1 MGETSS
7 SSHSRQD
14 PYALGYGFHG
24 AIANSTPNF
33 FDQEGGT
40 YFGELEEAFM
50 RQVASL
56 RRTQA
61 ATTSTAHHGDATPF
75 STATARPPPTLDI
88 FPAWPMRSL
97 HTPKVWTC
105 YKCRV
110 PLAGTCRS
118 KNTSLQLPP
127 ICFCTLEGLNF
138 GGRQHRRVGE
148 QQQEQQQP
156 LLRPPR
162 SNRKHGKP
170 VRSRFTATRGDSA
183 QEHGYKFH
191 YKVWQD
197 S

>member
-33 FDQEGGT
+33 FDQEGAT

-50 RQVASL
+50 HQVASL

-75 STATARPPPTLDI
+75 STATAATATARPPPTLDI

-97 HTPKVWTC
+97 HTPKKGSNLT
-105 YKCRV
+105 
-110 PLAGTCRS
+110 ADSTEDSESSS
-118 KNTSLQLPP
+118 KNNS
-127 ICFCTLEGLNF
+127 NHSSD
-138 GGRQHRRVGE
+138 QHGATENMVSQFDQGS
-148 QQQEQQQP
+148 QQQEIQ
-156 LLRPPR
+156 
-162 SNRKHGKP
+162 H
-170 VRSRFTATRGDSA
+170 
-183 QEHGYKFH
+183 
-191 YKVWQD
+191 KVGA
-197 S
+197 SL